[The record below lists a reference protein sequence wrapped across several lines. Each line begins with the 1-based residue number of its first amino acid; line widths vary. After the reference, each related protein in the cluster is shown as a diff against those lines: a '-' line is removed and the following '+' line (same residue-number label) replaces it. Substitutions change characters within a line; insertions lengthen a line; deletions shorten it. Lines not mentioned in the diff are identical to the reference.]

1 MPETTPV
8 IWGQTSDGQDAY
20 VHSCTK
26 AVYNP
31 ETGKTLDEEM
41 GTCIPDGGENLPPTP
56 IDADTLQGHA
66 ADYFVAQET
75 LDAQR
80 TYSAEEQWTGEHW
93 IDGKKIYQKVMSA
106 SDLST
111 TENNIIPIGVTIN
124 NLVRLSG
131 VATLDNGNIIPI
143 PYVTLRNENYESIL
157 VQAGKESVI
166 VTGNME
172 IAEIKIFI
180 EYTKTTE

>member
-1 MPETTPV
+1 
-8 IWGQTSDGQDAY
+8 
-20 VHSCTK
+20 
-26 AVYNP
+26 
-31 ETGKTLDEEM
+31 M
-41 GTCIPDGGENLPPTP
+41 GNVFAMANLPPKS
-56 IDADTLQGHA
+56 
-66 ADYFVAQET
+66 
-75 LDAQR
+75 QR
-80 TYSAEEQWTGEHW
+80 TYSTTEQWTGEYW
-93 IDGKKIYQKVMSA
+93 IDGKKIYQKVMST

-143 PYVTLRNENYESIL
+143 PYVTLRNENYESLL